1 MALLEQTERA
11 RLIRRLSNTDVQ
23 GLLYDWDFWARPS
36 QLPPANDNDWVY
48 YMMLAGRGAGKTR
61 AGAEFIRRLKNTM
74 SPLALIGPTHD
85 DVMGVMVQ
93 GPAGIQAISPP
104 GDYPVLKQGR
114 LIWPNGAIAQLFSAE
129 RPDRLRGP
137 QHAAGWADELAAWK
151 YPDETWSNFEFG
163 LRVGRSPRA
172 MITTTPR
179 PIKLVRQLV
188 ADPQCR
194 VRRTSSYANRAH
206 LPERYFS
213 RIIARHEGTRLGRQ
227 EIYAE
232 ILDDV
237 PGALWTRDGLE
248 ATRLGF
254 NAKLPDLAR
263 IVVAIDP
270 AATSGEDADETG
282 IIVAGKDYH
291 GHAYVLA
298 DRSGHYQPTEW
309 AREAIAQFHHPERR
323 ADRIVAEINNG
334 GEMVENT
341 LRMIDPGVPF
351 TAVHAS
357 RGKVVRAEP
366 ISALYEQR
374 RVHHVGFFPQLEDQM
389 TSFTID
395 YDRERDGSPD
405 RVDAL
410 VWAITE
416 LLVED
421 SDASFLE
428 AWGKW

>member
-48 YMMLAGRGAGKTR
+48 YMMLAGRGSGKTR
-61 AGAEFIRRLKNTM
+61 AGAECIRRLKNTM

-282 IIVAGKDYH
+282 SIVAGKDYH